1 MDNEQPPEMKNIDL
15 DDALQQFAD
24 QHQEPDGFLMRLV
37 VFDGDDVDISPL
49 TVSVEG
55 LCMTQDLQYRR
66 GMITDKQG
74 RNYTVLDIV
83 GMVGFKNISKALKD
97 IDEIMTVIISSALK
111 MGLEQPSQAVH
122 FLWTGPEEE

>member
-1 MDNEQPPEMKNIDL
+1 
-15 DDALQQFAD
+15 
-24 QHQEPDGFLMRLV
+24 
-37 VFDGDDVDISPL
+37 
-49 TVSVEG
+49 
-55 LCMTQDLQYRR
+55 MTQDLQYRR

-74 RNYTVLDIV
+74 QNYTVLDIV

-97 IDEIMTVIISSALK
+97 IDKIMTVIISSALK

>member
-1 MDNEQPPEMKNIDL
+1 MDEQPEMKNINL
-15 DDALQQFAD
+15 DDALQMFAD
-24 QHQEPDGFLMRLV
+24 QNQEPDGFLMRLV

-55 LCMTQDLQYRR
+55 LCMTHDLQYRR
-66 GMITDKQG
+66 GMITDKKGQ
-74 RNYTVLDIV
+74 NYTVLDVV
-83 GMVGFKNISKALKD
+83 GMVGFKNIGKTLKE
-97 IDEIMTVIISSALK
+97 IDTIMAVIISSALK